1 MVPSEFMNGLPIDIN
16 NPQDQNSFNGLNLT
30 EAFFPGNSVTPSP
43 PNSAGNR
50 TISTGTGNLPLGCT
64 TQTQNSQNIDFL
76 SSQTNSLANN
86 LAQHQ
91 FQQNQ
96 QQHSN
101 LVGAMD
107 NDLVTTVRA
116 NLYKLEEL
124 RKEIEAQAKQINLG
138 NYNITSIKTNTEYA
152 VTNLNGMGINGAM
165 GVRDMSALSSG
176 DNNNLKGGNSNFPQ
190 AAFNNMRN
198 GNVPGMGMNFVGT
211 GNMMQNNAPGMM
223 PNGMNFLNGQGNS
236 LPFGNGGVNMGNS
249 VGTGDDPD
257 SETRNTSGPRVS
269 FHENL
274 INAPEASAASRASFL
289 ERNGRRMDLSWHS
302 DEHLPLRRE
311 VVKFM

>member
-1 MVPSEFMNGLPIDIN
+1 MVPSEFMNGLPIDIT
-16 NPQDQNSFNGLNLT
+16 NPQDQNSFNNLNLT

-50 TISTGTGNLPLGCT
+50 TTSTSNLPLGCT
-64 TQTQNSQNIDFL
+64 TQGQNTHNIDFL
-76 SSQTNSLANN
+76 SQQTNSLANN

-91 FQQNQ
+91 IQQNQ
-96 QQHSN
+96 QHHSN
-101 LVGAMD
+101 LLGAMD

-116 NLYKLEEL
+116 NLSKLEEL

-138 NYNITSIKTNTEYA
+138 NYNITSIKSSSEFA
-152 VTNLNGMGINGAM
+152 VTGSNGMGMNGAM
-165 GVRDMSALSSG
+165 GVRDISALSSG
-176 DNNNLKGGNSNFPQ
+176 DNNNFKGGNSNFPQ
-190 AAFNNMRN
+190 AAFNMRN
-198 GNVPGMGMNFVGT
+198 GNVPGMGINFVGT
-211 GNMMQNNAPGMM
+211 NNMMQNNGPGMM
-223 PNGMNFLNGQGNS
+223 SNGMNFLNGQGNS
-236 LPFGNGGVNMGNS
+236 LPFGNGGANIGNS
-249 VGTGDDPD
+249 MGTGDDPD
-257 SETRNTSGPRVS
+257 SETRNSSGPRVS